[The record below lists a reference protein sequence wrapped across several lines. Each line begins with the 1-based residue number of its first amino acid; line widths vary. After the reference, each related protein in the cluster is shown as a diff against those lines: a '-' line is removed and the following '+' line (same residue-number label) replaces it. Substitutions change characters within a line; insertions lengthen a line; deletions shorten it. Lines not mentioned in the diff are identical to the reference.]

1 MAFKWENN
9 EHGVPI
15 ATRDD
20 DGRKPS
26 QTRQTR
32 VANQSQPVVAK
43 PSRTGL
49 LTVFWRALWWSLRAC
64 MRIMKAT
71 YRACRKW
78 GVEIVAPVFTLGLY
92 VFSAWLSNRDTFKG
106 LWFSGAKVNAGDG
119 ERGVVGGGL
128 VWTDLHIAGWWVVP
142 VAIVMVGAWAMSAV
156 RQDDQRK
163 SQRFAMLGFVATVP
177 VFAFVV
183 ARVGGDR
190 WWWPV
195 RVALA
200 GMTPAAA
207 VVWVLRSPIDD
218 TARGFRRNVRDHRL
232 RRLWQG
238 RVDRAVATLGGAV
251 RVEVTRVRENKLSAD
266 VTLRVETLDETTG
279 AAVAAR
285 LAELGPSMWPR
296 VRWADN
302 SVTPLAPGSVEA
314 HVDKRDAAKVVM
326 SVRRGDPFAAVVER
340 PDANTATVLDGV
352 RFGVDRRGNEVRIP
366 IFKTSC
372 LIGGMPDYGKSVGM
386 THALRVAAEAPDA
399 QLWAVDLKRGVEIVA
414 WRPHAYA
421 VATKPDECLPMLR
434 MLEKVMEDRMD
445 ILEAAASK
453 QWRPTVEGPHILLAI
468 DELAELDSLSF
479 DVLRRI
485 MSLGRAAGISVWAA
499 TQRPSA
505 DLVPTFVRNLFH
517 VAISFKAQRR
527 TDSDVIPGGG
537 WASDG
542 VDASKLSSPGEFW
555 IVGAGD
561 GPRHAK
567 AYTASAPPARK
578 AEPVKGGDQRVR
590 VSLTDNQRQ
599 VFGLIVSRP
608 MTAGDVAGELLMD
621 RGQAGRTLESLVRK
635 GAAVKGS
642 GRPAVFSAADVLVV

>member
-1 MAFKWENN
+1 MAFKWEKN

-20 DGRKPS
+20 DSRKPS
-26 QTRQTR
+26 QTRQNR
-32 VANQSQPVVAK
+32 GANQSQPVVTK

-64 MRIMKAT
+64 IRIVKAT

-78 GVEIVAPVFTLGLY
+78 GVEIVAPVFTLALY

-106 LWFSGAKVNAGDG
+106 LWFSGARVNAGDG
-119 ERGVVGGGL
+119 ERGLVGGGL

-195 RVALA
+195 RLALA

-251 RVEVTRVRENKLSAD
+251 RVEVTRVRENKLTAD

-302 SVTPLAPGSVEA
+302 SVSPLAPGSVEA
-314 HVDKRDAAKVVM
+314 HVDKRDAANVIM

-340 PDANTATVLDGV
+340 PEVNAATVLDGV
-352 RFGVDRRGNEVRIP
+352 RFGVDRRGREVVVP
-366 IFKTSC
+366 VVNSSC
-372 LIGGMPDYGKSVGM
+372 LIGGKPGSGKSVCM
-386 THALRVAAEAPDA
+386 SHVLRVAAEAPDA
-399 QLWAVDLKRGVEIVA
+399 QLWAVDLKRGVEIA
-414 WRPHAYA
+414 EWRPHAYA
-421 VATKPDECLPMLR
+421 VATQPDECLPMLR
-434 MLEKVMEDRMD
+434 LLEKTMD
-445 ILEAAASK
+445 ERLDAMAGVSK
-453 QWRPTVEGPHILLAI
+453 QWAPSADGPQIVLTV
-468 DELAELDSLSF
+468 DELAELDEPSF

-505 DLVPTFVRNLFH
+505 DLVPTALRTLFGVAVSFEVR
-517 VAISFKAQRR
+517 RR
-527 TDSDVIPGGG
+527 SDSDVILGTG

-542 VDASKLSSPGEFW
+542 VDASKLSSPGECW

-561 GPRHAK
+561 GPLHAK
-567 AYTASAPPARK
+567 AYAASVPPARK
-578 AEPVKGGDQRVR
+578 AEPVQGGDQRVR

-599 VFGLIVSRP
+599 VFGLIASRP
-608 MTAGDVAGELLMD
+608 MTAGDVAAELLMD
-621 RGQAGRTLESLVRK
+621 RGQAGRTLKSLVKK
-635 GAAVKGS
+635 GAAVEGP
-642 GRPAVFSAADVLVV
+642 GRPAVFSAADVLIV

>member
-9 EHGVPI
+9 EHGLPI

-20 DGRKPS
+20 GGRKPS
-26 QTRQTR
+26 QTRQNR
-32 VANQSQPVVAK
+32 VANQPQPVVAK

-64 MRIMKAT
+64 VRLTRTAH
-71 YRACRKW
+71 RACRKW

-106 LWFSGAKVNAGDG
+106 LWFSGARVNAGDG

-190 WWWPV
+190 WWLPV

-200 GMTPAAA
+200 GMTPTAA

-251 RVEVTRVRENKLSAD
+251 RVEVTRVRENKLTAD

-352 RFGVDRRGNEVRIP
+352 RFGVDRRGRAVIVPVVNS
-366 IFKTSC
+366 SC
-372 LIGGMPDYGKSVGM
+372 LIGGKPGSGKSVGM
-386 THALRVAAEAPDA
+386 SHVLRVAAEAPDA
-399 QLWAVDLKRGVEIVA
+399 QLWAVDLKRGVEIA
-414 WRPHAYA
+414 EWRPHAYA
-421 VATKPDECLPMLR
+421 VATTPDECLPMLR
-434 MLEKVMEDRMD
+434 LLEKTMDDRLDAM
-445 ILEAAASK
+445 AGVSK
-453 QWRPTVEGPHILLAI
+453 QWAPSADGPQIVLTV
-468 DELAELDSLSF
+468 DELAELDEPSF

-505 DLVPTFVRNLFH
+505 DLVPTALRTLFGVAVSFGVR
-517 VAISFKAQRR
+517 RR
-527 TDSDVIPGGG
+527 SDSDVILGTG
-537 WASDG
+537 WSSDG
-542 VDASKLSSPGEFW
+542 VDASKLSAPGECW

-561 GPRHAK
+561 GPRHVK
-567 AYTASAPPARK
+567 AYTASVPPARK
-578 AEPVKGGDQRVR
+578 AEPVNGSDQRVR
-590 VSLTDNQRQ
+590 VSLTDNQRE
-599 VFGLIVSRP
+599 VFGLLVSRP
-608 MTAGDVAGELLMD
+608 MTAAEVASALAMD

-642 GRPAVFSAADVLVV
+642 GRPAVFSAADVLVL

>member
-1 MAFKWENN
+1 VAFKWENN

-26 QTRQTR
+26 QTRQNR
-32 VANQSQPVVAK
+32 VANQPQPVVAK

-64 MRIMKAT
+64 VRLTRTAH
-71 YRACRKW
+71 RACRKW

-106 LWFSGAKVNAGDG
+106 LWFSGARVNAGDG

-142 VAIVMVGAWAMSAV
+142 VAILMVGAWAMSAV

-190 WWWPV
+190 WWLPV

-251 RVEVTRVRENKLSAD
+251 RVEVTRVRENKLTAD

-352 RFGVDRRGNEVRIP
+352 RFGVDRRGRAVIVPVVNS
-366 IFKTSC
+366 SC
-372 LIGGMPDYGKSVGM
+372 LIGGKPGSGKSVGM
-386 THALRVAAEAPDA
+386 SHVLRVAAEAPDA
-399 QLWAVDLKRGVEIVA
+399 QLWAVDLKRGVEIA
-414 WRPHAYA
+414 EWRPHAHA
-421 VATKPDECLPMLR
+421 VATTPDECLPMLR
-434 MLEKVMEDRMD
+434 LLEKTMDDRLDAM
-445 ILEAAASK
+445 AGVSK
-453 QWRPTVEGPHILLAI
+453 QWAPSADGPQIVLAV
-468 DELAELDSLSF
+468 DELAELDEPSF

-505 DLVPTFVRNLFH
+505 DLVPTALRTLFGVAVSFEVR
-517 VAISFKAQRR
+517 RR
-527 TDSDVIPGGG
+527 SDSDVILGTG

-542 VDASKLSSPGEFW
+542 VDASKLSSPGECW

-567 AYTASAPPARK
+567 AYTASAPPLGK

-590 VSLTDNQRQ
+590 VSLTDNQRE
-599 VFGLIVSRP
+599 VFGLLVSRP
-608 MTAGDVAGELLMD
+608 MTAAEVASALAMD

-642 GRPAVFSAADVLVV
+642 GRPAVFSAADVLVA